1 MDARAPVAPPYVAGP
16 FRLEPFRGLML
27 APGRV
32 GDPSS
37 SRAFARPF
45 HDVAAR
51 LVRWQERGYVHH
63 DDEPAVYL
71 HEYTSAGMTIR
82 GLVGALDLSRRADS
96 PEQRV
101 VLPHE
106 GVHPHQVTDLAE
118 RMLQMQVNPAPI
130 LLVHRGPK
138 AARKLIRGL
147 LETRA
152 DHEFTDR
159 ADQRNRVWAIRDAA
173 SLATLADALAGCRAL
188 IADGH
193 HRYAAYLRM
202 QEHDPGGA
210 ADRGLAMLV
219 DQDDTPFFIGAIH
232 RMLAGT
238 DLDALRAATTGLG
251 EFRPMGEAAAVAEL
265 APDTL
270 VVTDGRAWA
279 SLRLYLGTGRAAVE
293 VLHEKLLPALG
304 KRPRRISYFHTV
316 EDTLGALPA
325 KGSVAVLMPAPDYD
339 LVRRAVT
346 GERLLPEKA
355 TSFQPKPSL
364 GVLMRSLRDE

>member
-1 MDARAPVAPPYVAGP
+1 MDEPAPVAPPYVAGP

-27 APGRV
+27 APNRV
-32 GDPSS
+32 ADPSS

-45 HDVAAR
+45 RDVATR
-51 LVRWQERGYVHH
+51 LDRWQERGLVHH
-63 DDEPAVYL
+63 DDQPALYL
-71 HEYTSAGMTIR
+71 HEYTAGGMTIR

-118 RMLQMQVNPAPI
+118 RMAQMQLNPAPI

-138 AARKLIRGL
+138 AARTLIRKL
-147 LETRA
+147 LELPP

-159 ADQRNRVWAIRDAA
+159 ADQRNRVWAVRDPAA
-173 SLATLADALAGCRAL
+173 LATLADALASSRAL

-202 QEHDPGGA
+202 QESHPDGP

-232 RMLAGT
+232 RLLAGT
-238 DLDALRAATTGLG
+238 DLDALRAATTDLA
-251 EFRPMGEAAAVAEL
+251 EYRTMTETEAVAEL

-270 VVTDGRAWA
+270 VVTDGHTWA
-279 SLRLYLGTGRAAVE
+279 TLRLYLGTGRAAVE
-293 VLHEKLLPALG
+293 VLHEQLLAALDNP
-304 KRPRRISYFHTV
+304 PRSVSYFHTV
-316 EDTLGALPA
+316 EDTLAALRT

-339 LVRRAVT
+339 LVRRAVS